1 MTKKIEDKIQEAS
14 PMVNSIGR
22 EAERKGEVRVGII
35 SKAIDIKD
43 NEVVTIVEST
53 EIIVGTI
60 EETIEERIEGMV
72 EGMVEEIIVEITEE
86 TVAENI
92 EIVEITEATIVKIET
107 NIVIIET
114 TSKDKGRIIEN

>member
-1 MTKKIEDKIQEAS
+1 
-14 PMVNSIGR
+14 MVNSIGR
-22 EAERKGEVRVGII
+22 EAEIKGEARVGII
-35 SKAIDIKD
+35 SKTIDIKD
-43 NEVVTIVEST
+43 NEVATIEEST

-60 EETIEERIEGMV
+60 EETIEVIIEERIEGMV

>member
-72 EGMVEEIIVEITEE
+72 EEIIVEITEE